1 MYQRKSKNPVSVKLL
16 YYCDQ
21 ILRKSNEKEMD
32 LFCSQLQPIVIGRV
46 WQSRVVHFMVARKK
60 RKEKKGHTKVCI
72 APKAEPPVTYF
83 LP

>member
-1 MYQRKSKNPVSVKLL
+1 
-16 YYCDQ
+16 
-21 ILRKSNEKEMD
+21 
-32 LFCSQLQPIVIGRV
+32 VIGRV